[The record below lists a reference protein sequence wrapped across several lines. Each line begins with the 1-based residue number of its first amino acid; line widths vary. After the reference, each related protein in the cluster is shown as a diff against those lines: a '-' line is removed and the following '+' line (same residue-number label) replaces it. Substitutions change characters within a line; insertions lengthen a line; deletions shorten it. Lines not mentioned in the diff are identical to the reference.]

1 MISETYQWD
10 IMADQSELLQRIV
23 TLRYQLH
30 IANTVASEISCEIRK
45 LEKQLYDGIE
55 PEDNGLAISKMAK
68 KASITPDEI
77 ADVIRA
83 NVLNS
88 TWVRKT
94 KETEK
99 LIIDIIRT
107 ISGKTKDAK
116 VPVSLV
122 IDAAEKLGMDKK
134 STMTVIDRMRHD
146 GDVYEPLPGMIKLP

>member
-1 MISETYQWD
+1 
-10 IMADQSELLQRIV
+10 MADQSELLQRIV

-55 PEDNGLAISKMAK
+55 PEDTGLAISKMAK

-77 ADVIRA
+77 ANAIRS

-99 LIIDIIRT
+99 LVIDIIRT

-146 GDVYEPLPGMIKLP
+146 GDVFEPLPGVIQIN

>member
-1 MISETYQWD
+1 
-10 IMADQSELLQRIV
+10 MADQSELLQRIV

-30 IANTVASEISCEIRK
+30 IANTVASGISCEIRK

-55 PEDNGLAISKMAK
+55 PEDTGLVISKMAQ

-77 ADVIRA
+77 ADAVRV
-83 NVLNS
+83 NVLSS
-88 TWVRKT
+88 TWVR

-107 ISGKTKDAK
+107 ISEKIKDAK

-122 IDAAEKLGMDKK
+122 IDVAEKLGMDKK

-146 GDVYEPLPGMIKLP
+146 GDVYEPLPGTIKLP